1 MALMKVKA
9 ESSVGA
15 APDESPGTPLLQVAG
30 EDAGLLIGR
39 GGETLRALQL
49 LTNLI
54 ATQGAPNRAH
64 VMVDVERYRER
75 RGEALRRLAR
85 RIGDRVAASG
95 RPFMLEP
102 MSAYERR
109 LIHIALA
116 DDPRVTTE
124 SLGEGEDRKV
134 NVRPQQGQGQTQAN
148 AAAPRG
154 PRPGG
159 PPRFRQGGG
168 FRPPHAPADG
178 APNGGQPPASS

>member
-95 RPFMLEP
+95 RPFTLEP

-116 DDPRVTTE
+116 EDPRVMTE
-124 SLGEGEDRKV
+124 SVGEGEDRKV
-134 NVRPQQGQGQTQAN
+134 SVRPRQGQAN
-148 AAAPRG
+148 AAPRA
-154 PRPGG
+154 
-159 PPRFRQGGG
+159 PRFRQGGRSQSP
-168 FRPPHAPADG
+168 RPSAPADG
-178 APNGGQPPASS
+178 GANGGQPPPPPSP

>member
-95 RPFMLEP
+95 RPFTLEP

-116 DDPRVTTE
+116 DDPRVMTE

-134 NVRPQQGQGQTQAN
+134 NVRPRQAQGQVQAQ
-148 AAAPRG
+148 ASPAPRG

-168 FRPPHAPADG
+168 FRPPQPPAPADG
-178 APNGGQPPASS
+178 APPSP